1 MWFPRG
7 EQEEKEGRLREVQD
21 SFWLA
26 RRRKKFNRIASSHTP
41 RITIIFSPSLFSLF
55 LPPALSIYGRNGDNT
70 TSIQPSQPPCFS
82 LSVLVEFLGVGLWG
96 TELKGEGCRGVDIYF
111 LLLFLLFSLRYPAVL
126 RERGVVDDAL
136 LRFLRHLFFSAE
148 DGRAGRSCLLTITLL
163 TGHLRAAYVHT
174 HPHTYTHGR
183 GLDLNFDLGI
193 VTTSYPIPL
202 FTAAHALLHFFIF
215 FNIFYFVRIRGL
227 SLSAV

>member
-111 LLLFLLFSLRYPAVL
+111 LLLLLLFFLHGILRC
-126 RERGVVDDAL
+126 
-136 LRFLRHLFFSAE
+136 S
-148 DGRAGRSCLLTITLL
+148 
-163 TGHLRAAYVHT
+163 
-174 HPHTYTHGR
+174 GR
-183 GLDLNFDLGI
+183 GGLWAMLYSDFCG
-193 VTTSYPIPL
+193 TSFFPRKMVEPD
-202 FTAAHALLHFFIF
+202 AAASLLLL
-215 FNIFYFVRIRGL
+215 Y
-227 SLSAV
+227 